1 MFRSLPLRQLEAG
14 MRSGRKAAA
23 DSVMPPEPTWAPAA
37 KPEFQGLEERDRE
50 YLDSGRFC

>member
-1 MFRSLPLRQLEAG
+1 MFRSLPLSQLEAG
-14 MRSGRKAAA
+14 TRSGRKAAA
-23 DSVMPPEPTWAPAA
+23 DSVVPPEPTWAPAA